1 MTNGF
6 FRKAYSQFFKRK
18 MNSLHCFVLIE
29 SFANMV
35 LNKQFNHFNKIL
47 ILIISVL
54 SNFSIFNIESKMDY
68 HIKIEKN
75 I

>member
-1 MTNGF
+1 MNF
-6 FRKAYSQFFKRK
+6 SENLIVNFLRK

-29 SFANMV
+29 FFANMV

-47 ILIISVL
+47 ISIISVL